1 MRPDQRKEMGIV
13 ILFSL
18 IIVLVP
24 LIVYGL
30 SPEKFFF
37 SILTGRVYALFL
49 FEFMWYSILLLI
61 MLRLASAFIVF
72 VEVLAC
78 MVYRLC
84 LGVAFGLLIMVGG
97 GVGLQMA
104 LDKGIWAYTPVVLIH
119 IISTPFVLKG
129 FFNQMVL
136 WDMRKKKILRQ
147 ISEQDIPVAK
157 PPESRDAAVEPLSE
171 AREMDWTSPLR
182 YVKEYSGVE
191 GVFLVDNEGL
201 IVARA
206 TGKQIDDER
215 LAPFMLG
222 LEEANNQ
229 ALRKLNEKKLNRV
242 ELYTSSRWINL
253 TRIFN
258 LILVTVANRYTDD
271 LLNVRIIQAAEMIRK
286 YMRKRY
292 TQEVLT
298 EAEDKNV

>member
-1 MRPDQRKEMGIV
+1 MGIV

>member
-1 MRPDQRKEMGIV
+1 LRPDQRKETGIV

-18 IIVLVP
+18 IVVLVP

-49 FEFMWYSILLLI
+49 FEFIWYSILLLI
-61 MLRLASAFIVF
+61 MLRLASAFIVI

-97 GVGLQMA
+97 GVGLQMG
-104 LDKGIWAYTPVVLIH
+104 LDKGIWAYTPVVLVH

-147 ISEQDIPVAK
+147 TSKPNIPLAK

-206 TGKQIDDER
+206 TGKEIDDER

-222 LEEANNQ
+222 LEEVNNRT
-229 ALRKLNEKKLNRV
+229 LRKINEKRISRI

-271 LLNVRIIQAAEMIRK
+271 LLNVRIVQAAEMIRK